1 MCSEQARCDRDKVE
15 GSPLPESPTSS
26 GPPAAPPSSLRRR
39 FASLVGL
46 VGLLV
51 VGGVIFEQVPRP
63 VELAFEL
70 GDQASD
76 LREIDVRYLHEG
88 DEVAGFRRHADA
100 GFARFLQHEVELSPG
115 RYEVWA
121 ALRGGRAGEE
131 IDRQV
136 QRAFRVPADGV
147 VTIDLRP

>member
-1 MCSEQARCDRDKVE
+1 MS
-15 GSPLPESPTSS
+15 SLPDSSTSS
-26 GPPAAPPSSLRRR
+26 GPPVAPPSRLRRR

-70 GDQASD
+70 GDEAAG
-76 LREIDVRYLHEG
+76 LRDVDVRYLHDG
-88 DEVAGFRRHADA
+88 DEVAGFRRHSDT

-115 RYEVWA
+115 RYEILA
-121 ALRGGRAGEE
+121 ALRGERAGEE